1 MVAGGSRA
9 SVSKPSEGQQGEQAA
24 QCWSSVRT
32 RRSRAV
38 AVDLIYRIW
47 DHAPVISEEV
57 MLCRARKIRST
68 DPIPFVSGL
77 HHAYRSITRTADLA
91 PPPHRLHAHAPA
103 SGHPSRLAHRR
114 THLLAH
120 FRTTSAVH
128 TASSRRGTSF
138 LYRAPMMH
146 SAHDAPDVPPT
157 DPCSL

>member
-1 MVAGGSRA
+1 MPCTQNSFHGPNTVCLKA
-9 SVSKPSEGQQGEQAA
+9 
-24 QCWSSVRT
+24 
-32 RRSRAV
+32 
-38 AVDLIYRIW
+38 
-47 DHAPVISEEV
+47 
-57 MLCRARKIRST
+57 
-68 DPIPFVSGL
+68 GL